1 MRRSHSFSTIES
13 CSLDSAGAANLR
25 TVEGDWQGT
34 WHAYSSNAEIV
45 SDSEDDCRFD
55 DSGILIV
62 SPEEENEEIQQA
74 SLTLSVPES
83 IPSNVGSVAI
93 SAHQNSQ
100 DDRADSGSLS
110 SSTSAGSNG
119 SKSLLSKRISLGMAV
134 MFFLLFCASAA
145 SYVVWERKQFEAKTL
160 RVEEENQLL
169 KKQLETT
176 EKNLQDAQ
184 KNPPHGFAS
193 EENCSG
199 STPFAT
205 TSPGIDN
212 CWVHAH
218 ANVKLGEC
226 AQETK
231 ENAVKNFRKFQKK
244 AKKNFKKVA
253 TKVREFKESETA
265 QQAKESIKNGFKTVG
280 KNLKQAQEGL
290 LATMRDADV
299 FSFAAEEKD
308 KESTGATT
316 AETTPKDR
324 LRQVGKTA
332 AKMVTGVAFLSVAA
346 AAVSVGFLLG
356 DNEDS

>member
-1 MRRSHSFSTIES
+1 MSAVQGLMRT
-13 CSLDSAGAANLR
+13 
-25 TVEGDWQGT
+25 
-34 WHAYSSNAEIV
+34 
-45 SDSEDDCRFD
+45 
-55 DSGILIV
+55 
-62 SPEEENEEIQQA
+62 
-74 SLTLSVPES
+74 
-83 IPSNVGSVAI
+83 
-93 SAHQNSQ
+93 
-100 DDRADSGSLS
+100 
-110 SSTSAGSNG
+110 
-119 SKSLLSKRISLGMAV
+119 
-134 MFFLLFCASAA
+134 
-145 SYVVWERKQFEAKTL
+145 
-160 RVEEENQLL
+160 
-169 KKQLETT
+169 
-176 EKNLQDAQ
+176 
-184 KNPPHGFAS
+184 
-193 EENCSG
+193 
-199 STPFAT
+199 
-205 TSPGIDN
+205 
-212 CWVHAH
+212 
-218 ANVKLGEC
+218 
-226 AQETK
+226 
-231 ENAVKNFRKFQKK
+231 